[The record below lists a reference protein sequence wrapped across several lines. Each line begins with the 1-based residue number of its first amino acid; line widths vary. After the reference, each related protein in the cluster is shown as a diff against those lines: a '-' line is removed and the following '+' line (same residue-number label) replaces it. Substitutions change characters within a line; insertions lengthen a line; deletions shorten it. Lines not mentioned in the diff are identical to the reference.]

1 MLIRTI
7 AYGTGLRAMCAT
19 SLLPLRL
26 GGGRDG
32 VANIQFGE
40 PLIGCSPLLLTSAP
54 RPILSPVTYRFH
66 CLAQRQNAQII
77 KSNYTLS
84 NIS

>member
-7 AYGTGLRAMCAT
+7 AYGAGLRPMCAT

-26 GGGRDG
+26 GGGRNE

-40 PLIGCSPLLLTSAP
+40 PLTGYSPLLLTSPP
-54 RPILSPVTYRFH
+54 RPILSPVT
-66 CLAQRQNAQII
+66 
-77 KSNYTLS
+77 
-84 NIS
+84 